1 VNFAKLISTDNIGDT
16 AITDMDTGTDMGTDT
31 DRVIDTDMDKGTD
44 MNMDNLKGC
53 YATTKSIEIVKILK
67 EKKVVTYF
75 LALEFILKGI
85 VFLDF

>member
-1 VNFAKLISTDNIGDT
+1 MNFAKLISTDNIGDT
-16 AITDMDTGTDMGTDT
+16 AITDMDTGTDMGTNT

-67 EKKVVTYF
+67 ENRWSPISWLWNLF
-75 LALEFILKGI
+75 LKGQSS
-85 VFLDF
+85 